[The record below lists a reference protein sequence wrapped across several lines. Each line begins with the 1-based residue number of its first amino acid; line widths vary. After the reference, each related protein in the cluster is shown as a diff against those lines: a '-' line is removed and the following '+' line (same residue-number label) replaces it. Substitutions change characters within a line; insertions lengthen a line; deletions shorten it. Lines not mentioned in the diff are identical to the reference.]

1 MTDDFHSFGDIGW
14 YASAYMITGCAFQLI
29 YGRIY
34 TFYSTKWVF
43 LAAIGLFEL
52 GSLLCGVAPNS
63 TAFII
68 GRAIA
73 GLGSG
78 GIFSGSIMLM
88 IPIVPLQKRPM
99 YQGFMGIMFAVASV
113 VGPLLGGFF
122 TDKATWRWCFYIK

>member
-43 LAAIGLFEL
+43 LVAIGLFEL
-52 GSLLCGVAPNS
+52 GSLICGVAPNS
-63 TAFII
+63 VAFII

-99 YQGFMGIMFAVASV
+99 YQGFMGITFAVASV
-113 VGPLLGGFF
+113 VGPLLGGAF

>member
-43 LAAIGLFEL
+43 LVAIGLFEL
-52 GSLLCGVAPNS
+52 GSLICGVAPNS

-88 IPIVPLQKRPM
+88 IPIVPLRKRPM
-99 YQGFMGIMFAVASV
+99 YQGFMGITFAVASV
-113 VGPLLGGFF
+113 VGPLLGGAF